1 MYYFLIQWVHHRII
15 VWLVVISYYNPIPYD
30 FIQDMFG
37 WGKPYFAGPPPNRR
51 LVGCNVIT
59 ARISS
64 VRITPIGC
72 NSHSPIQRFL
82 FFIPFSALIDFCFF
96 FHRYCRGHYHH
107 SFSSVLLLPLLLWL
121 A

>member
-72 NSHSPIQRFL
+72 NSHSPIQRRLGIPYPFL
-82 FFIPFSALIDFCFF
+82 IFYSIFCP
-96 FHRYCRGHYHH
+96 HR
-107 SFSSVLLLPLLLWL
+107 FLLLLPSILQRLLPSLF
-121 A
+121 